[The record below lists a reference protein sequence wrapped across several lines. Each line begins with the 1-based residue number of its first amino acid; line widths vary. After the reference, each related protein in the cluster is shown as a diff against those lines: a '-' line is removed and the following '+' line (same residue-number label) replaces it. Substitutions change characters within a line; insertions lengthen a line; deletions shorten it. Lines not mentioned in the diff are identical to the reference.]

1 MTFDRE
7 RAQAELAMERDTP
20 EGERYAIVL
29 RGVAGLC
36 ASNCGFWGPSPH
48 VLDLEAVTEE
58 EGLLDRLRQRWETEP
73 YRKDE
78 PFPGRDCFEVR
89 MTFASGDVW
98 SIVCR
103 EMEIPEREIDP
114 KR

>member
-1 MTFDRE
+1 
-7 RAQAELAMERDTP
+7 MERDTP

-58 EGLLDRLRQRWETEP
+58 EGLLVCCRNIRIRRWGGEL
-73 YRKDE
+73 Y
-78 PFPGRDCFEVR
+78 
-89 MTFASGDVW
+89 
-98 SIVCR
+98 VCR
-103 EMEIPEREIDP
+103 TVCRSRKTKELWKCEKRRKKKTREIVQYF
-114 KR
+114 KER